1 MALGEILRGLQDL
14 PGDAT
19 ILAEKPWTPASRASV
34 RDIPTTVLSALEVDG
49 QSYFL
54 EVFIARDVWN
64 DLKAAG
70 LRDEKT
76 LVQRLI
82 AYAIDE
88 A

>member
-1 MALGEILRGLQDL
+1 MTLAEILRNLRVL

-34 RDIPTTVLSALEVDG
+34 REIPTAVLSELEIDG

-54 EVFIARDVWN
+54 EVFIARDFWSE
-64 DLKAAG
+64 LEAAG
-70 LRDEKT
+70 LRDET
-76 LVQRLI
+76 AFVERLI
-82 AYAIDE
+82 TYATED